1 MGCAKKIHGLEIFTA
16 EDLMGDFLRIYHK
29 KPSHFLAQKSQLTEG
44 GEGGIIDDRICF
56 AEIMVSCKK

>member
-44 GEGGIIDDRICF
+44 GGGKG
-56 AEIMVSCKK
+56 ES